1 MGKGQTSSDGPAMSS
16 AGALKD
22 WSLHYSFAK
31 EAESIRLVVND
42 LLKATGSSA
51 VLLSYG
57 RGGAFDRADLEQDPA
72 YPCGFFPY
80 SLRIKT
86 SWDDRQTFKD
96 VVSLQAGDDEDKVA
110 ERVFQACLNNPYAR
124 L

>member
-1 MGKGQTSSDGPAMSS
+1 MGKGQKSSADQAMSS
-16 AGALKD
+16 IGALKD

-42 LLKATGSSA
+42 LLKETGSSA
-51 VLLSYG
+51 VLLSYV
-57 RGGAFDRADLEQDPA
+57 RGGAFDRTDLEQDPA

-80 SLRIKT
+80 SLRVKT
-86 SWDDRQTFKD
+86 SWGDLQTFKD
-96 VVSLQAGDDEDKVA
+96 VVALQAGDDEDKVA
-110 ERVFQACLNNPYAR
+110 ERVFEACRNNPYAR